1 MEGQRTGVK
10 TRYVNFGIGWQH
22 WFSPQIE
29 VRPEVVYYH
38 SLDANA
44 FNGNP
49 DACPASAN
57 CKVSAI
63 APDKNFAWIAS
74 MDLILHF

>member
-10 TRYVNFGIGWQH
+10 TRYADFGVGSQH
-22 WFSPQIE
+22 WLSPQIE
-29 VRPEVVYYH
+29 LRPEVVYYR

-44 FNGNP
+44 FNGNSN
-49 DACPASAN
+49 ACPASAN

-63 APDKNFAWIAS
+63 APDRNFAWIAS
-74 MDLILHF
+74 TE